1 MHHQLLE
8 AGLKNDACIRE
19 WIKREK
25 KEERE
30 RRAEEREREEMSG
43 GITKTKQCR

>member
-1 MHHQLLE
+1 MLE

-30 RRAEEREREEMSG
+30 RRAEEREREMSG
-43 GITKTKQCR
+43 GITKTKQRR